1 MSVDKDNVDYQIVLD
16 GPESESGSTQVI
28 SLGER
33 SREIRAKLGLSQND
47 VAKELNVTR
56 GFISNVE
63 NGRVSMSLRLM
74 IYYAKIMHCTL
85 DEVAGLMNVS
95 YRGTSLD
102 NAIMAE
108 LSKMDKTGKE
118 ALLKELR
125 EKNSQK

>member
-1 MSVDKDNVDYQIVLD
+1 MKNKEQMDYQIEGSQAVLETD
-16 GPESESGSTQVI
+16 NGQTD
-28 SLGER
+28 LGKR
-33 SREIRAKLGLSQND
+33 SREIRAKLGLSQRD

-95 YRGTSLD
+95 YRQTSLD
-102 NAIMAE
+102 HAIMAE
-108 LSKMDKTGKE
+108 VSKMDQAGKE

-125 EKNSQK
+125 GRNSQK

>member
-95 YRGTSLD
+95 YRQTSLD
-102 NAIMAE
+102 NAIMDE
-108 LSKMDKTGKE
+108 VSKMDLADKE
-118 ALLKELR
+118 VLLKELR
-125 EKNSQK
+125 DRNQE

>member
-1 MSVDKDNVDYQIVLD
+1 MKNIEQLDYQIEGSQEVLETGNGQTD
-16 GPESESGSTQVI
+16 
-28 SLGER
+28 LGKR
-33 SREIRAKLGLSQND
+33 SKEIRATLGLSQND

-95 YRGTSLD
+95 YRQTALD
-102 NAIMAE
+102 NAIMDE
-108 LSKMDKTGKE
+108 VSKMDQAGKE

-125 EKNSQK
+125 DRNQE

>member
-74 IYYAKIMHCTL
+74 IYYAEIMHCTR

-95 YRGTSLD
+95 YRQTSLD
-102 NAIMAE
+102 NAIMDE
-108 LSKMDKTGKE
+108 VSKMDLADKE
-118 ALLKELR
+118 VLLKELR
-125 EKNSQK
+125 DRNQE